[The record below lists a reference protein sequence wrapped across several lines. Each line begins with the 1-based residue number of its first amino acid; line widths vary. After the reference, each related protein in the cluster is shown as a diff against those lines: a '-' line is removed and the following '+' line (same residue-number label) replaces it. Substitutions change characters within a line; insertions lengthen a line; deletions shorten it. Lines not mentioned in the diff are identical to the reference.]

1 MKFNRFFSLI
11 LACHLAV
18 AMFCLPVC
26 GAEPSTAPETSAS
39 VQEETDSGSSN
50 RWIFFLI
57 TSGLSLAVAV
67 PLAIRSGNK
76 KYGK

>member
-1 MKFNRFFSLI
+1 MKKRLFCLI
-11 LACHLAV
+11 LAVCLALSSFLV
-18 AMFCLPVC
+18 SAQD
-26 GAEPSTAPETSAS
+26 AEVPSAAPTEA
-39 VQEETDSGSSN
+39 VQEEKGENGSN

-57 TSGLSLAVAV
+57 TSGLSLAVAI